1 MMTGL
6 LLWKEKMPGKREKAV
21 VLMEKRVLHARFLC
35 AEVLREDRLPEIL
48 LRRRVLAAVKRLR
61 KAGVTA
67 VVLPEG
73 FPQALLSERTGLHP
87 VSTIPLR
94 QMIAADW
101 VRMEL
106 ARQKLSDAGARVA
119 VSAPAL
125 TGEVVRTVTEL
136 VLRHR
141 YVLLDIPRGTE
152 EFSRRLRREYG
163 VSLLDAADTQQLA
176 KAEAL
181 VVFGGGPQEDHRN
194 PVVLRLADEETPL
207 PELLLPPALESQLPP
222 GTDRGQL
229 LAALLQAGALRPG
242 QVSLVSAAT

>member
-6 LLWKEKMPGKREKAV
+6 LLWREKTPGTREKTV
-21 VLMEKRVLHARFLC
+21 TLVEKRVLHARFLC
-35 AEVLREDRLPEIL
+35 AEVLREERLPEFL

-61 KAGVTA
+61 KAGVTT
-67 VVLPEG
+67 VVLPEA
-73 FPQALLSERTGLHP
+73 FPQTLLSERTGLHP
-87 VSTIPLR
+87 VSTVPLR
-94 QMIAADW
+94 QLIAADW

-106 ARQKLSDAGARVA
+106 TRRKLPDAGARVA
-119 VSAPAL
+119 VSAPVL

-141 YVLLDIPRGTE
+141 YVLVDIPRGTE

-163 VSLLDAADTQQLA
+163 VSLLDAADPQQLA

-181 VVFGGGPQEDHRN
+181 VIFGSEPRQEVQN
-194 PVVLRLADEETPL
+194 PVVLRLADEEMPL
-207 PELLLPPALESQLPP
+207 PELLLPPALESQLPA
-222 GTDRGQL
+222 GANRGQL

-242 QVSLVSAAT
+242 QVSVASSAT